1 MKKDDEDLVEIDIDG
16 HKHLF
21 VKQSLFIF
29 GPESNFRLFL
39 IRLTQSER
47 FSNFI
52 MLTILLNSISIA
64 MFDNSLAKTSL
75 NNVMQILSYVFCM
88 IYTMEAAMRIIAEG
102 FCIGSNTYLRN
113 PANVFDFIIVI
124 ISIHEFVFQVF
135 ASDKKQLLTVFRVL
149 KVFRVARL
157 LSSFYKIDALRQ
169 QLRTLGGSFVGLL
182 NVLVFLGIFFALFAV
197 IGLQL
202 FGDSLYNACRITPEP
217 VESEHGRF
225 WERAPVDGLSPGGIC
240 TKTKGNFGGFH
251 CPADFTCGNNLDF
264 GLPIE
269 DEV

>member
-1 MKKDDEDLVEIDIDG
+1 
-16 HKHLF
+16 
-21 VKQSLFIF
+21 
-29 GPESNFRLFL
+29 
-39 IRLTQSER
+39 
-47 FSNFI
+47 
-52 MLTILLNSISIA
+52 
-64 MFDNSLAKTSL
+64 
-75 NNVMQILSYVFCM
+75 MQILSYVFCM

-102 FCIGSNTYLRN
+102 FCIGSKTYLRN

-135 ASDKKQLLTVFRVL
+135 ASHQKQLLTVFRVL

-251 CPADFTCGNNLDF
+251 CPADLTCGNNLDF